1 VYLCIVT
8 TYNKGLA
15 HRLCYSVCMDLEKT
29 IRKYLP
35 QIVHLSLATSN
46 NNKPWVCE
54 VHFAYDEKL
63 NLYYRSLASRR
74 HSQEIADNPN
84 VAGNIVKQHS
94 LEDGVLGVYFEG
106 TARQLTPGNELDKA
120 FVCIKERL
128 KAGEEVLEEAKRPD
142 GHQFYKI
149 SVDTFYIF
157 GNLDG
162 SSYEKHELKWNGG
175 EK

>member
-1 VYLCIVT
+1 MQEGVD
-8 TYNKGLA
+8 
-15 HRLCYSVCMDLEKT
+15 MDVEKV
-29 IRKYLP
+29 IRDYLP
-35 QIVHLSLATSN
+35 QVIHLSLGTSK

-54 VHFAYDEKL
+54 VHYAYDEDL
-63 NLYYRSLASRR
+63 NLYYRSLTSRR

-106 TARQLTPGNELDKA
+106 TAKKLEPGEEQNKA
-120 FVCIKERL
+120 FECIKQRL
-128 KAGEEVLEEAKRPD
+128 KAGDEILEEAERPD

-149 SVDTFYIF
+149 SVDNFYVF

-162 SSYEKHELKWNGG
+162 KSYEKHKLKWNGG
-175 EK
+175 KR